1 MSLYLGNQQIAGI
14 STPVQG
20 RVIGQ
25 IIQSTI
31 PLVDAGLHLA
41 DGSLIDGNG
50 IYKDFYDYMMSGY
63 ENGIRISGS
72 LTNNN
77 GVFSEFSIS
86 GFLYI
91 PGVRT
96 NNNVEYVFKITTGS
110 DISTQQAIVHS
121 EHLLCIEV
129 GGGNIYTWD
138 WTVSEAKTILS
149 VSTNTTYWIKVNINN
164 SSVIYS
170 TSTDGTS
177 FTQRVSYTDTNI
189 VVNDNY
195 QFRLGLASQEDIHPF
210 LGSIDVKGCYIKLN
224 NELLWDGSQYSILP
238 GRYIDETR
246 YQEYMTNYGV
256 CGKYAISYKDKTIR
270 LPYITGIIEGTL
282 NSNHIGNVTAAGL
295 PNITGSINRPGQN
308 NTSGDSTTNYLTGS
322 FYFDSNTYSRR
333 NTSESGTGYLLKF
346 DASRSSSIYGNSD
359 TVQPQTVK
367 VYYYIVIATLTK
379 TDIEVDIDEI
389 ATDLNNKVDK
399 SDLIES
405 HVIIES
411 YVNGTSWY
419 RIWSDGWIEQGG
431 KYTYSSA
438 GQKTISLLKSIDIT
452 RPVYFS
458 YKLVTTRSAGAYER
472 ECNVN
477 SYTSSN
483 FVVYTSTSNGSQAFW
498 EAKGYIL

>member
-1 MSLYLGNQQIAGI
+1 MSLYLGDQKIAGI

-20 RVIGQ
+20 RVLGQ

-31 PLVDAGLHLA
+31 PLTDAGLHLA

-50 IYKDFYDYMMSGY
+50 VYKDFYDYMMTDY
-63 ENGIRISGS
+63 ENGVRISGT

-77 GVFSEFSIS
+77 GVFNGFSTNA
-86 GFLYI
+86 FLYI

-96 NNNVEYVFKITTGS
+96 SNNAEYVFKITTGS

-129 GGGNIYTWD
+129 SGGNIFTWD
-138 WTVSEAKTILS
+138 WTASEAKTILA
-149 VSTNTTYWIKVNINN
+149 VSTDTTYWIKVNINN

-189 VVNDNY
+189 VVDDNY

-210 LGSIDVKGCYIKLN
+210 LGSIDIKGCYIEQDEN
-224 NELLWDGSQYSILP
+224 SIWNGSQYSILP
-238 GRYIDETR
+238 DRYIDETR
-246 YQEYMTNYGV
+246 YQQYITDYGV
-256 CGKYAISYKDKTIR
+256 CGKFAISYLDKTIR

-282 NSNHIGNVTAAGL
+282 TEKHIGNITEAGL
-295 PNITGSINRPGQN
+295 PNITGKADNFRSGNGAD
-308 NTSGDSTTNYLTGS
+308 TSFSGALTYTYTTEWPS
-322 FYFDSNTYSRR
+322 SNSKVTDRTYY
-333 NTSESGTGYLLKF
+333 GGIKF

-389 ATDLNNKVDK
+389 ATDLNDKVDK
-399 SDLIES
+399 SDLVETAAI
-405 HVIIES
+405 IIET
-411 YVNGTSWY
+411 YINGSSWY
-419 RIWSDGWIEQGG
+419 NLYSNGWIEQGG

>member
-1 MSLYLGNQQIAGI
+1 MSLYLGDQLI
-14 STPVQG
+14 SGVNSPIQG
-20 RVIGQ
+20 RALGQ

-41 DGSLIDGNG
+41 DGSIITSTG
-50 IYKDFYDYMMSGY
+50 IYKDFYDYMMTGY

-77 GVFSEFSIS
+77 GVFSGFSTNA
-86 GFLYI
+86 FLYI

-96 NNNVEYVFKITTGS
+96 SNNAEYVFKITTGS

-138 WTVSEAKTILS
+138 WTASEAKTILA
-149 VSTNTTYWIKVNINN
+149 VSTDTTYWIKVNINN

-189 VVNDNY
+189 VVDDNY
-195 QFRLGLASQEDIHPF
+195 QFRLGLASQEYIHPF
-210 LGSIDVKGCYIKLN
+210 LGSIDIKGCYIKRN
-224 NELLWDGSQYSILP
+224 NELLWDGSQYSVLP

-295 PNITGSINRPGQN
+295 PNIIGKADNFRSGNGAD
-308 NTSGDSTTNYLTGS
+308 TSFSGALTYTYTTEWPS
-322 FYFDSNTYSRR
+322 SNSKVTDRTYY
-333 NTSESGTGYLLKF
+333 GGIKF

-379 TDIEVDIDEI
+379 TDIEVDVDVI

-399 SDLIES
+399 ENLEE
-405 HVIIES
+405 VI
-411 YVNGTSWY
+411 VVV
-419 RIWSDGWIEQGG
+419 
-431 KYTYSSA
+431 KTYSNGA
-438 GQKTISLLKSIDIT
+438 QQTISLLKSIDIT

-458 YKLVTTRSAGAYER
+458 YKLVSTRSSGAYER